1 MSDLSTADLAGGTTP
16 RDRMTTDTS
25 PSTST
30 RDPMV
35 TTRDPII
42 DTRDSD
48 LNATETTSS
57 DTAFE
62 SRDVDRDMDARDRS
76 ATGSMAATTTPTTSS
91 TQGATSRTSQ
101 LANPAATDG
110 ADNEGATSLFPTGEA
125 EGFRSRWVEVQTGFV
140 DEPRNAVEQ
149 ADGLV
154 AEMMKRLATVFADER
169 ARLEEQ
175 WSRGDDIST
184 EDLRQAL
191 RRYRSFFDRLLS
203 V

>member
-1 MSDLSTADLAGGTTP
+1 MSELSTADLAGGTTP
-16 RDRMTTDTS
+16 RDRMTREPDLTA
-25 PSTST
+25 ST
-30 RDPMV
+30 
-35 TTRDPII
+35 I
-42 DTRDSD
+42 D
-48 LNATETTSS
+48 A
-57 DTAFE
+57 
-62 SRDVDRDMDARDRS
+62 DRDMRNDTFRS
-76 ATGSMAATTTPTTSS
+76 ADTDTADRDLTTHDEMATDLPSGPATMPRRSS
-91 TQGATSRTSQ
+91 T
-101 LANPAATDG
+101 LPNPAATDG
-110 ADNEGATSLFPTGEA
+110 ATLDKGAQPLFPSSEA

-175 WSRGDDIST
+175 WSRGDDIGT

>member
-1 MSDLSTADLAGGTTP
+1 MSELTTADLAGGTTP
-16 RDRMTTDTS
+16 RDRKDHDPRTADTRDPRTATTATDPMVDARDPKMASTTEARPDDTS
-25 PSTST
+25 FERRAEATFTSTST
-30 RDPMV
+30 PH
-35 TTRDPII
+35 
-42 DTRDSD
+42 
-48 LNATETTSS
+48 
-57 DTAFE
+57 
-62 SRDVDRDMDARDRS
+62 
-76 ATGSMAATTTPTTSS
+76 
-91 TQGATSRTSQ
+91 RTSQ

-110 ADNEGATSLFPTGEA
+110 ATTDNGAAPLFPTGEVEA
-125 EGFRSRWVEVQTGFV
+125 FRSRWMDVQTGFV
-140 DEPRNAVEQ
+140 DEPRHAVEQ

-169 ARLEEQ
+169 AKLEEQ

>member
-1 MSDLSTADLAGGTTP
+1 MSELTTADLAGGTTP
-16 RDRMTTDTS
+16 RDRKDHDPRMATT
-25 PSTST
+25 T
-30 RDPMV
+30 RDPM
-35 TTRDPII
+35 T
-42 DTRDSD
+42 
-48 LNATETTSS
+48 
-57 DTAFE
+57 
-62 SRDVDRDMDARDRS
+62 DARDPKMASTEARPGEPGFDMRDEATSTPAATPS
-76 ATGSMAATTTPTTSS
+76 ATS
-91 TQGATSRTSQ
+91 TVQRTSQ

-110 ADNEGATSLFPTGEA
+110 ATTDDGAAPLFPTGEV
-125 EGFRSRWVEVQTGFV
+125 ESFRSRWVEVQTGFV
-140 DEPRNAVEQ
+140 DEPRHAVEQ

-169 ARLEEQ
+169 AKLEEQ

>member
-1 MSDLSTADLAGGTTP
+1 MSELTTADLAGGTTP
-16 RDRMTTDTS
+16 RDRKDHDPRMADTRD
-25 PSTST
+25 PRMATPT
-30 RDPMV
+30 RDPMADD
-35 TTRDPII
+35 RDPKMA
-42 DTRDSD
+42 TPEARPAGSD
-48 LNATETTSS
+48 FERRAEATFTPASTSTS
-57 DTAFE
+57 T
-62 SRDVDRDMDARDRS
+62 S
-76 ATGSMAATTTPTTSS
+76 AAH
-91 TQGATSRTSQ
+91 RTSQ

-110 ADNEGATSLFPTGEA
+110 ATSDNGAAPLFPTGEV
-125 EGFRSRWVEVQTGFV
+125 ESFRSRWVEVQTGFV
-140 DEPRNAVEQ
+140 DEPRHAVEQ

-169 ARLEEQ
+169 AKLEEQ